1 MDFEYIVAIG
11 GFQMNTAE
19 FIAKSLTESKEY
31 INRAIQG
38 LTPDELSF
46 RVKPYCNSIA
56 FLLWHLARV
65 EDMWINKALLAEK
78 EIYESQGWFKKFG
91 TPAQDFGFGY
101 DVKKLDDWPVP
112 GLEMLQAYAAA
123 VREKTHNYLGG
134 VNEKTLDE
142 AKDFGWNKGTTGSAL
157 SHLITEVGEHTGQ
170 IGYIRGFLKG
180 IEPPP
185 PRK

>member
-1 MDFEYIVAIG
+1 MK
-11 GFQMNTAE
+11 TAE
-19 FIAKSLTESKEY
+19 FVVNSLSESKEY

-38 LTPDELSF
+38 LTADEQSF

-65 EDMWINKALLAEK
+65 EDLWINRALLARK
-78 EIYESQGWFKKFG
+78 EIYESEGWYQKFG

-101 DVKKLDDWPVP
+101 DVKKLDDWPAP
-112 GLEMLQAYAAA
+112 ALTLLQAYATS
-123 VREKTHNYLGG
+123 VRG
-134 VNEKTLDE
+134 KTLEYLASLDEKAMDE
-142 AKDFGWNKGTTGSAL
+142 AKDFHWSKGTTGSAL
-157 SHLITEVGEHTGQ
+157 SHLVTEVGEHTGQ
-170 IGYIRGFLKG
+170 IGYIRGILRG